1 MSMAPRILCKTST
14 LNNRRITRRLNGTR
28 SRRAAEPEGRPRT
41 VPRAGGPRGGDAG
54 PETRDAD
61 TGGGAAAGRAGPD
74 RADRPRP
81 GGTRDAPLKHSI
93 RPIAEGQARL
103 RTYT

>member
-1 MSMAPRILCKTST
+1 MFPCCFMSMAPRILCKTST

-54 PETRDAD
+54 SGDRTRTQAVARPRGERDR
-61 TGGGAAAGRAGPD
+61 TGPTARDPAGP
-74 RADRPRP
+74 
-81 GGTRDAPLKHSI
+81 GTPL
-93 RPIAEGQARL
+93 
-103 RTYT
+103 

>member
-14 LNNRRITRRLNGTR
+14 LNNRRINGTR

-41 VPRAGGPRGGDAG
+41 VPRAGSGDGG
-54 PETRDAD
+54 TR
-61 TGGGAAAGRAGPD
+61 TPGGGAAVGRAGPD

-103 RTYT
+103 RT